1 MIGEAVDRGLS
12 VVGTEAG
19 SEAGSVH
26 RVEPRVYHQQAFW
39 SWVSPLSPMAIKAKH
54 SFKSMLIDDSHGHRP
69 SASGWLGGGK
79 DQALT
84 GADLASMVVALLNY
98 H

>member
-12 VVGTEAG
+12 AVGAEAG

-39 SWVSPLSPMAIKAKH
+39 SWVSPLSPTAIKAEH
-54 SFKSMLIDDSHGHRP
+54 SSKSTLIEDSHGHRP
-69 SASGWLGGGK
+69 SASGWLGGGR
-79 DQALT
+79 DQALR
-84 GADLASMVVALLNY
+84 GADLASMAVALPNY
-98 H
+98 P